1 MCGLNPYNIYEP
13 PESFY
18 DFFELDVCDEDIP
31 KRVVYYILPE
41 KREQILKDLK
51 KLGIDNYFLFPELE
65 KDISEVIGEYKC

>member
-1 MCGLNPYNIYEP
+1 MFLPFTLLLKFP
-13 PESFY
+13 LFLV
-18 DFFELDVCDEDIP
+18 FELDVCDEDIP